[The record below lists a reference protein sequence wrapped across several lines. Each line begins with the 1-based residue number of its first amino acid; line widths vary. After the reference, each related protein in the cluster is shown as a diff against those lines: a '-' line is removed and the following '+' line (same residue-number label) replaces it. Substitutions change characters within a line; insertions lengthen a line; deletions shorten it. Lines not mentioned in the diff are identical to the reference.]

1 MADNGDIKELLDM
14 VHSKAQKILDE
25 DPYHEYRKAVEWAE
39 RRGLIR
45 NLSEKQ
51 IQRRMD
57 NREWRKVNKIIIQN
71 EKQNDQHYDQH

>member
-1 MADNGDIKELLDM
+1 MSDTSNPIKEILDM
-14 VHSKAQKILDE
+14 VHSKSEEILAN

-45 NLSEKQ
+45 NLSEKE

-71 EKQNDQHYDQH
+71 EKQND